1 MIHDS
6 DERPI
11 GSSPWVGVIVTLV
24 AAVIVGVWSFLYVV
38 STYQRGGGPLTFWA
52 TAVRWL
58 PLAAPVAVLVGGF
71 LCVFPAAR
79 RRGILILVAG
89 VGLVIG
95 FVGIITAFWIAMES
109 ANVG

>member
-11 GSSPWVGVIVTLV
+11 GSSPWVTVIVTLI
-24 AAVIVGVWSFLYVV
+24 AAVIVGVWCVFYVLN
-38 STYQRGGGPLTFWA
+38 TYQRGGGPQTFWA

-71 LCVFPAAR
+71 LCLFPAAR

-89 VGLVIG
+89 VGVVIG
-95 FVGIITAFWIAMES
+95 FVGIITVFWFAMES